1 MMNFVW
7 PVLASVI
14 PEQVPAGYRFGAGRT
29 TGPAA
34 HIHKGIDLGVYDTQV
49 LAAGDGIVKRAYS
62 YLKYGGPGII
72 DIDHE
77 GGAWRTRYLHLE
89 PKSFLVKSGDVVAA
103 GQAIARAA
111 MLTKGAA
118 ASHLHF
124 EILQRTDKTCSV
136 SANCGKTGACHDGV
150 CYYPMDPE
158 QVLRGNVSGL
168 PLVIGAA
175 AILYYLA
182 RRG

>member
-1 MMNFVW
+1 MNFVW

-14 PEQVPAGYRFGAGRT
+14 PEKVASGYRFGAGRT

-49 LAAGDGIVKRAYS
+49 FAAGDGIVKRAYA
-62 YLKYGGPGII
+62 YTPYGGPGII
-72 DIDHE
+72 DIDHD
-77 GGAWRTRYLHLE
+77 GGEWRTRYLHLE
-89 PKSFLVKSGDVVAA
+89 PKSFVVKAGDMVRA
-103 GQAIARAA
+103 GQPLARAA

-124 EILQRTDKTCSV
+124 EILMRSTKTCSGTCPNG
-136 SANCGKTGACHDGV
+136 SCFDGV